1 MLMIL
6 RPLTALG
13 LRGSPRGSNLAA
25 RLCAT
30 MVSVSE
36 DAAVFSL
43 RLLDGLSI
51 NPRLLDGLSIN
62 PRLLDGLSINP
73 RLVAM
78 LSVEA
83 ARSMGAA
90 TVTAQRIMRGIKR
103 RTFGL
108 VRSASCK
115 FPEVQLRSG

>member
-62 PRLLDGLSINP
+62 PRL
-73 RLVAM
+73 VAM

-83 ARSMGAA
+83 ARSMSPGDCY
-90 TVTAQRIMRGIKR
+90 G
-103 RTFGL
+103 
-108 VRSASCK
+108 
-115 FPEVQLRSG
+115 SGDQG

>member
-90 TVTAQRIMRGIKR
+90 TVTRLGGAEDNAG
-103 RTFGL
+103 
-108 VRSASCK
+108 
-115 FPEVQLRSG
+115 